1 MSSDEDRESIAGSEF
16 RTVSG
21 RFELL
26 PLLKRVSRAFYLSIR
41 VLPSKLREPVGLAY
55 LLARASDTITDT
67 EALSP
72 EERLNGLL
80 TLRQVVKSGR
90 ADGDLI
96 DRLMSMSEHQPTVA
110 EHDLLQVIPSALDH
124 LSKLHE
130 SDRVLV
136 IDIVVRLTQGME
148 FDLTRFPPDQT
159 EQIASLDSRDE
170 LDRYTYLVAGC
181 VGEFWTRITAAHTE
195 ALRHWDLDDMSAIG
209 VRFGQALQMT
219 NILRDL
225 PADLH
230 SGRCYLPREWLSEI
244 DLSPQDLTDTQIGT
258 VARPVLMRGVEVA
271 LDHYAQAERYLA
283 AIPPSCVRLRLAAI
297 WPLLMGLATLERVI
311 RSQYWLDPRARL
323 KVSRFWV
330 FRMMFTSLF
339 VARSNKLVSL
349 WIRRLTRRVQFEVS
363 RP

>member
-1 MSSDEDRESIAGSEF
+1 MSSDEDRESISGSVYRAASE
-16 RTVSG
+16 

-41 VLPSKLREPVGLAY
+41 VLPIKLREPVGLAY
-55 LLARASDTITDT
+55 LLARAADTITDT

-96 DRLMSMSEHQPTVA
+96 DRLMSMSEHQPTAA
-110 EHDLLQVIPSALDH
+110 EHDLLQAIPSALDQ

-130 SDRVLV
+130 NDRVLV

-181 VGEFWTRITAAHTE
+181 VGEFWTRITAAHNE
-195 ALRHWDLDDMSAIG
+195 ALGNWNLDEMSAIG

-219 NILRDL
+219 NVLRDL
-225 PADLH
+225 PADLR
-230 SGRCYLPREWLSEI
+230 SGRCYLPSQWLGEVG
-244 DLSPQDLTDTQIGT
+244 LTPQDLTDPQIGSL
-258 VARPVLMRGVEVA
+258 ARPVLVRGVEVA

-283 AIPPSCVRLRLAAI
+283 AIPPSCVRLRLAVM
-297 WPLLMGLATLERVI
+297 WPLLMGLATLERVV
-311 RSQYWLDPRARL
+311 RSRYWLDPRVRL

-339 VARSNKLVSL
+339 VVSSNRLVSL